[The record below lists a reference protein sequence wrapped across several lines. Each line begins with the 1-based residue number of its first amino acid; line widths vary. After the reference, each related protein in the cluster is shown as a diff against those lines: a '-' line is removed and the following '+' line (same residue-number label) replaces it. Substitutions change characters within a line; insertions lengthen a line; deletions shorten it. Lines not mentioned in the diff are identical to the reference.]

1 MIEGEFDEINQLFFE
16 IELIAANGEKLPVTA
31 LLDTGSTEWLAINN
45 QDLEALEWLNVGTR
59 DVVTGKGEVTFNIYL
74 GTVVLDAQEFT
85 VEAVAGSEFREII
98 LGLPWLRTR
107 RLVVDFP
114 SRLLTL
120 G

>member
-1 MIEGEFDEINQLFFE
+1 MI
-16 IELIAANGEKLPVTA
+16 ATNGEILLVTA
-31 LLDTGSTEWLAINN
+31 LQDTGSTEWLAINN

-74 GTVVLDAQEFT
+74 GKVVLDAQEFT
-85 VEAVAGSEFREII
+85 VEAVAGSEFWEII

-114 SRLLTL
+114 ARLLTL